1 MGKRQEQRSSERS
14 AGTARWS
21 GAITAVALVA
31 LCVTALLLAACGGGT
46 ESTATTG
53 SVDGTGTTGVQP
65 QGEAIVVGAIV
76 SATGNNS
83 PLGEPE
89 RKVLEMMESTINE
102 SGGVLGRPL
111 DIVIEDDKSDAKAAA
126 TAATRLIDQEKVV
139 AIIAATGSPS
149 TLAVKEIT
157 ARMDL
162 EDAAQGRHG
171 GRPGADVRVRDSGR
185 EEDRSPSRRERIRF
199 VWCHRDCEES
209 GRARSGDSGHRV
221 V

>member
-21 GAITAVALVA
+21 GAITVVALVA

-157 ARMDL
+157 A
-162 EDAAQGRHG
+162 AQGLPQVAMATSPTRRPWNGSG
-171 GRPGADVRVRDSGR
+171 GRRTRTPW
-185 EEDRSPSRRERIRF
+185 RSP
-199 VWCHRDCEES
+199 
-209 GRARSGDSGHRV
+209 GR
-221 V
+221 